1 MKYVDID
8 QDIVDYHNIVGY
20 KGTNPY
26 GLNIVLNDE
35 LTDKPDKTLLQ
46 LAILL
51 EKYGCRNL
59 DELDGFIESCINRAS
74 YEGRKQQIG
83 KSDTLNTCFSGRQ

>member
-8 QDIVDYHNIVGY
+8 QDSVDYHNIVGY
-20 KGTNPY
+20 KGTNLY

-35 LTDKPDKTLLQ
+35 LVDKPDKIMLQ

-51 EKYGCRNL
+51 EKYHCKNL
-59 DELDGFIESCINRAS
+59 DELDGFIESCVNRIKYDHDKVS
-74 YEGRKQQIG
+74 IG
-83 KSDTLNTCFSGRQ
+83 KNNS

>member
-8 QDIVDYHNIVGY
+8 QNSVDYHNIVGY
-20 KGTNPY
+20 KGTNLY

-35 LTDKPDKTLLQ
+35 LTDKPDKTMLQ

-51 EKYGCRNL
+51 EKYGCKNL
-59 DELDGFIESCINRAS
+59 NELDGFIESCVNRTKYDHGKIS
-74 YEGRKQQIG
+74 IG
-83 KSDTLNTCFSGRQ
+83 KNNG

>member
-8 QDIVDYHNIVGY
+8 QNIVDYHNIVGY
-20 KGTNPY
+20 RGTNLY

-35 LTDKPDKTLLQ
+35 LTDKPDKTILQ

-51 EKYGCRNL
+51 EKYQCKNL
-59 DELDGFIESCINRAS
+59 NELDGFIESCVNRIKYDHDKVS
-74 YEGRKQQIG
+74 IG
-83 KSDTLNTCFSGRQ
+83 KNNS

>member
-1 MKYVDID
+1 MNKNDFWKTLDID

-35 LTDKPDKTLLQ
+35 LTGKPDKTLLQ

-51 EKYGCRNL
+51 EKYGCKNL
-59 DELDGFIESCINRAS
+59 DELDGFIESCVNRIKYDHA
-74 YEGRKQQIG
+74 KVFIG
-83 KSDTLNTCFSGRQ
+83 KNNS

>member
-20 KGTNPY
+20 RGTNQY

-35 LTDKPDKTLLQ
+35 LTGKPDRTLLQ

-51 EKYGCRNL
+51 EKYGCKNL
-59 DELDGFIESCINRAS
+59 DELDGFIESCINRVKYDHGKIS
-74 YEGRKQQIG
+74 IG
-83 KSDTLNTCFSGRQ
+83 KNNG